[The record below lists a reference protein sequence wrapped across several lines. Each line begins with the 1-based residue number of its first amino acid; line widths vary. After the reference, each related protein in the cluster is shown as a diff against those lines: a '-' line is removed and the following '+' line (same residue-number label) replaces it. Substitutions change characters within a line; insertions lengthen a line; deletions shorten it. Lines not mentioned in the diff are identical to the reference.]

1 MTDTRTTRKALFAAL
16 LIPMIAMGGLAATA
30 DYSFAQANNAA
41 GAKGGG
47 NNGGGNGGGG
57 NGGGGGGERG
67 EGSTSALDLI
77 LVRTDDEPRITF
89 LKPRKPPRKLPPRT
103 VQSVSIKDSCTCD
116 MRTVRSGGQLI
127 TIRDC
132 YKISGNTIKYCEP
145 LAQ

>member
-1 MTDTRTTRKALFAAL
+1 MTDTRTTRKALFTAL
-16 LIPMIAMGGLAATA
+16 LIPVIAMGSLVATA

-47 NNGGGNGGGG
+47 GNNGGGG
-57 NGGGGGGERG
+57 NGGGGGEKS
-67 EGSTSALDLI
+67 EGSTSALDLVLERVDDDR
-77 LVRTDDEPRITF
+77 LVRV
-89 LKPRKPPRKLPPRT
+89 LKPRKPPRRLPPKT
-103 VQSVSIKDSCTCD
+103 IESVSIKDSCTCD

-132 YKISGNTIKYCEP
+132 YKISGNTLKYCEP

>member
-1 MTDTRTTRKALFAAL
+1 MTDTHTTRKAFFTAL
-16 LIPMIAMGGLAATA
+16 LIPVIAMGSLVATA

-47 NNGGGNGGGG
+47 GNNGGGNGGGG
-57 NGGGGGGERG
+57 GGRERS
-67 EGSTSALDLI
+67 EGSSALDVL
-77 LVRTDDEPRITF
+77 LERRDDEPRISV
-89 LKPRKPPRKLPPRT
+89 LIPRKPPRRLPPKM
-103 VQSVSIKDSCTCD
+103 VESVSTRPDCTCD

-132 YKISGNTIKYCEP
+132 YRISGNKLKYCEP